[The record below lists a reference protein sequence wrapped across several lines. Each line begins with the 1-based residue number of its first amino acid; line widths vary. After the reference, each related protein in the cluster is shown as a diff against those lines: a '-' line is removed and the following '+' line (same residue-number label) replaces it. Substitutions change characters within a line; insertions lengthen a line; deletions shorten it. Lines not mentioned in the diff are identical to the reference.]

1 MDYSLNNLNLNKTLS
16 LKSYNRALKNFIKD
30 KRWSLDLQ
38 EMKSIKNQT
47 THKQLIS
54 MVEHFEKKGFSV
66 YHRIVK
72 YGLDESQYC
81 YEVHIL

>member
-1 MDYSLNNLNLNKTLS
+1 MELRLAREEINKKPSHTISLEKIESELEKQGEKIYYFDREN
-16 LKSYNRALKNFIKD
+16 
-30 KRWSLDLQ
+30 
-38 EMKSIKNQT
+38 

-72 YGLDESQYC
+72 YGLDENQYC

>member
-1 MDYSLNNLNLNKTLS
+1 MELRLARDEINKKPNHTISLEKIENELQKQGE
-16 LKSYNRALKNFIKD
+16 KIYYFD
-30 KRWSLDLQ
+30 K
-38 EMKSIKNQT
+38 EN

>member
-1 MDYSLNNLNLNKTLS
+1 MELRLARDEIKKKPSHTISLEKIENELQKQGE
-16 LKSYNRALKNFIKD
+16 KIYYFD
-30 KRWSLDLQ
+30 K
-38 EMKSIKNQT
+38 EN